1 MIDRGAVRQLLGA
14 AATVLI
20 GAGIAWADPPMR
32 VTACGSD
39 TQAGAGLNL
48 AQALGAGGEIQFSCP
63 AGTTIRVT
71 GRYPLKQNTVIDGG
85 DTVTLDGHG
94 SFGPMLTSV
103 SSANVILR
111 RITFRGFAQKPP
123 PPPGGGKS
131 LGRIPVAVPPWRCHS
146 AWAATGHRRLRFAP
160 MFFGIMMAA
169 HLPARSPLPI
179 RSKRRATAARRNQSS
194 RLSPSC
200 HQPRSCSATTASL
213 TIGAVAELRSRPI
226 WHIPAGWVSQAIS
239 SWGTAV
245 QLMGGGG
252 GGLGGGLQLVMRW
265 LSRIGAAGG
274 G

>member
-1 MIDRGAVRQLLGA
+1 
-14 AATVLI
+14 
-20 GAGIAWADPPMR
+20 DPPMR

-131 LGRIPVAVPPWRCHS
+131 LGRIHGS
-146 AWAATGHRRLRFAP
+146 FLAALG
-160 MFFGIMMAA
+160 
-169 HLPARSPLPI
+169 
-179 RSKRRATAARRNQSS
+179 N
-194 RLSPSC
+194 
-200 HQPRSCSATTASL
+200 
-213 TIGAVAELRSRPI
+213 AELD
-226 WHIPAGWVSQAIS
+226 
-239 SWGTAV
+239 
-245 QLMGGGG
+245 
-252 GGLGGGLQLVMRW
+252 
-265 LSRIGAAGG
+265 
-274 G
+274 